1 MVICLQF
8 GSGNVARGCYL
19 DAYISSQIKRPMVS
33 SKGEPSG
40 QPHVA
45 IDNAVQKLTHDDAVK
60 YLKTVKDAFHD
71 KPKKYADFLKV
82 MKDFKAQR
90 TDTDGVVARV
100 KKLFKG
106 HRNLIVGF
114 NAFLP
119 KKHEIELPLE
129 DEQPQRN
136 KPVDFVE
143 AVNFVGKVKS
153 RFQGDDSVYKSFLD
167 ILEMYRKKTKTMSEV
182 HLEVA
187 ALFRGHEDLLEEFT
201 RFLPDKSYAMP
212 AVVPMDVEKK
222 ESTMASNEDPGAEP
236 FHDEHEKF
244 DLCPMSSTC
253 EDKSSLKSMCSQV
266 GAFLEKVKE
275 KSRTPEVYQEF
286 LKCLLFYS
294 REIITRQ
301 ELQSSVGDLLGKF
314 PDLMDGFNDFL
325 VQCEKNES
333 LQNEGHGLKAL
344 KAEDMDIDQGV
355 EKEMDGENEI
365 VFKNA
370 PIRGATSLQ
379 RGEGEKCQLKYP
391 WRQGR
396 VLKPLSMLWSTS
408 Q

>member
-1 MVICLQF
+1 MKKLLHKEKRRCCGRVLCSSCTSQSL
-8 GSGNVARGCYL
+8 
-19 DAYISSQIKRPMVS
+19 SQIKRPMVS
-33 SKGEPSG
+33 SRGEASG
-40 QPHVA
+40 QPQVT
-45 IDNAVQKLTHDDAVK
+45 IGNAVQKLTHDDAVK
-60 YLKTVKDAFHD
+60 YLNTVKDAFHD

-114 NAFLP
+114 NTFLP
-119 KKHEIELPLE
+119 KEHEIAVPLE

-153 RFQGDDSVYKSFLD
+153 QLQGDDSVYKSFLD
-167 ILEMYRKKTKTMSEV
+167 ILEMYRKKTKTISEV
-182 HLEVA
+182 LLEVA
-187 ALFRGHEDLLEEFT
+187 ALFRGHEDLLEEFI

-222 ESTMASNEDPGAEP
+222 ESTMASHGDSGAEP

-266 GAFLEKVKE
+266 DAFLEKVKE
-275 KSRTPEVYQEF
+275 ESRTPEVYQEF

-325 VQCEKNES
+325 AQCEKNDGFFAGIMNNKS

-355 EKEMDGENEI
+355 EKERDGESPITASCIETLFEKI
-365 VFKNA
+365 VIGCKSIIKKVSCF
-370 PIRGATSLQ
+370 TD
-379 RGEGEKCQLKYP
+379 
-391 WRQGR
+391 
-396 VLKPLSMLWSTS
+396 
-408 Q
+408 